1 MGRQPTPSHDAAHV
15 LVSFQNGPSN
25 KGKKRPL
32 SLANATRPPETR
44 RRVWR
49 ACESCR
55 KKKIKC
61 DGSDPCQCCVHTGS
75 ECIYAGDDDRRLWM
89 GMGGNG
95 CDESLAKR
103 MQMLEDLVAKLV
115 EDQRRLSDE
124 IKCYKDGDGSGIA
137 EMDSSQQDCSLE
149 LNEIGAAMPQE
160 EIPPVVLDQPSGNT
174 IDPELVES
182 ASQKNGMAVPGAE
195 SNDAGADAA
204 DCAYTD
210 AYGQIYDQG
219 DDAQ

>member
-1 MGRQPTPSHDAAHV
+1 
-15 LVSFQNGPSN
+15 
-25 KGKKRPL
+25 
-32 SLANATRPPETR
+32 
-44 RRVWR
+44 
-49 ACESCR
+49 
-55 KKKIKC
+55 
-61 DGSDPCQCCVHTGS
+61 
-75 ECIYAGDDDRRLWM
+75 M
-89 GMGGNG
+89 GMGGGSG

-115 EDQRRLSDE
+115 EDQRRLSE
-124 IKCYKDGDGSGIA
+124 EVKCYKDGNGSGII

-149 LNEIGAAMPQE
+149 LDEMGAAMPQE
-160 EIPPVVLDQPSGNT
+160 EAQPVVLDQPSGNT
-174 IDPELVES
+174 IDLELVES

-195 SNDAGADAA
+195 SSDAGAETA